1 MCLLISFTRR
11 KYGGVSEMYCFLPTI
26 LLSVVFFIIYV
37 LSVKHPSVYG
47 SRTGYN
53 TVTSRKSKKVWDY
66 AQKLANKYMRKF
78 LSCSIIYNL
87 IGIIVYLSIR
97 ALEWVSSIDFLIFNC
112 IVSLLVMVS
121 YFLRVEYELKLAIR
135 EGRI

>member
-1 MCLLISFTRR
+1 MDLD
-11 KYGGVSEMYCFLPTI
+11 
-26 LLSVVFFIIYV
+26 
-37 LSVKHPSVYG
+37 
-47 SRTGYN
+47 GYN